1 MSLCWKPQMR
11 NTTALRGV
19 YGADRLRSERVW
31 LTEVSACELGQDSE
45 RARLGGA
52 GAWLPI
58 LRILDQSLLTA
69 IVGDEA
75 GHVFHPQTVPGDMSP
90 SWPLS
95 FTKAAHRGKTKKY
108 RQMASRNECSTA
120 RDDYAKHG
128 EGTCSTWGT
137 KKKTWGTWIPLQNLI
152 MVTKVTDKTLTTGIV
167 ATTPSYHRSIR
178 VTIFFML
185 HKLWLAL

>member
-19 YGADRLRSERVW
+19 YGADRLRSERVR

-95 FTKAAHRGKTKKY
+95 FTKTAQHTAEKQKNIGKWLHVMSAAQQETTMPNTVRERAVHEDPKK
-108 RQMASRNECSTA
+108 
-120 RDDYAKHG
+120 KHG
-128 EGTCSTWGT
+128 VHEFPYKILSW
-137 KKKTWGTWIPLQNLI
+137 
-152 MVTKVTDKTLTTGIV
+152 
-167 ATTPSYHRSIR
+167 
-178 VTIFFML
+178 
-185 HKLWLAL
+185 

>member
-1 MSLCWKPQMR
+1 MR

-31 LTEVSACELGQDSE
+31 LTEVSACELGQDSK

-69 IVGDEA
+69 IIGDEA

-90 SWPLS
+90 SWPLLFTTTAQHTTKKSANS
-95 FTKAAHRGKTKKY
+95 FTAQKETTTPNTVSEQAVHEDPKKIKLMGYMTSLAKTYRGKVSDKI
-108 RQMASRNECSTA
+108 QQL
-120 RDDYAKHG
+120 
-128 EGTCSTWGT
+128 
-137 KKKTWGTWIPLQNLI
+137 LQVLHQAITNL
-152 MVTKVTDKTLTTGIV
+152 LE
-167 ATTPSYHRSIR
+167 
-178 VTIFFML
+178 
-185 HKLWLAL
+185 